1 MKSTII
7 GTLPLDPDRLA
18 VEVEHIRQLHMQSTY
33 SEFAF
38 GRWES
43 CVLANRTGDV
53 RDAAIY
59 AYEGPAVSTAHGRD
73 LPYLM
78 SIIEDCFDTTR
89 LKWARLFAVKN
100 GVLISHRD
108 YLELPPGFVR
118 LNVSLATDRT
128 CLHSEED
135 TVFHMRVGEIWNL
148 HVSAVHSG
156 CSLSEFHRI
165 LLVMDFD
172 LKDRPI
178 EGLLDPSVRLREPV
192 EPLLIER
199 PPLESEQLEALHSLS
214 SIVNETNTRDVL
226 QLLSKIHFYR
236 QAGSQSCHDWFCE
249 ITRRSGNPRLHEKA
263 VAFRRFCIEERRYGE
278 RFEW

>member
-1 MKSTII
+1 
-7 GTLPLDPDRLA
+7 
-18 VEVEHIRQLHMQSTY
+18 MQGTY

-43 CVLANRTGDV
+43 CVLANRTGDL

-59 AYEGPAVSTAHGRD
+59 AYEGPAVTTAHGRE

-78 SIIEDCFDTTR
+78 NIIENSFDVTR
-89 LKWARLFAVKN
+89 LKWTRLFAVKN

-108 YLELPPGFVR
+108 YLEMPPGFVR
-118 LNVSLATDRT
+118 LNVSLATDLT

-135 TVFHMRVGEIWNL
+135 TVFHMRPGEIWNL

-172 LKDRPI
+172 LGDRPI
-178 EGLLDPSVRLREPV
+178 EGLLAPSVRLGRRV
-192 EPLLIER
+192 EPLIIER
-199 PPLESEQLEALHSLS
+199 PPLDSDQLTALYGLS
-214 SIVNETNTRDVL
+214 TIVNETNSRDVL

-236 QAGSQSCHDWFCE
+236 QTGSQSCHDWFCE
-249 ITRRSGNPRLHEKA
+249 ITRRSGNVRLHEKA
-263 VAFRRFCIEERRYGE
+263 LAFRRFCIEARQYGE